1 MQILLACAKLMADSS
16 LHRDLKVS
24 HRPVFGEQAD
34 MIASE
39 MCRYSVSELEEML
52 HINHDIAVSTFRRY
66 DRFFDKSTCMPAIGC
81 YDGIVFKNI
90 DAGTLSDKQLEFA
103 DRHVNICSF
112 VYGLLR
118 PLDAINPYRMEG
130 CVGLPAAG
138 TENMFDYWRPK
149 LTEELIRRVKADDG
163 TLVNLASNEMRK
175 LFDWKQV
182 CAQLNVISP
191 EFKIESSGKL
201 RTVTVYAK
209 ICRGAMT
216 RFIIEQELRDLEGLK
231 LFDGAGFRYESG
243 EKTPLFVARP

>member
-1 MQILLACAKLMADSS
+1 MG
-16 LHRDLKVS
+16 
-24 HRPVFGEQAD
+24 RPA
-34 MIASE
+34 
-39 MCRYSVSELEEML
+39 
-52 HINHDIAVSTFRRY
+52 T
-66 DRFFDKSTCMPAIGC
+66 
-81 YDGIVFKNI
+81 
-90 DAGTLSDKQLEFA
+90 
-103 DRHVNICSF
+103 
-112 VYGLLR
+112 
-118 PLDAINPYRMEG
+118 
-130 CVGLPAAG
+130 G

-231 LFDGAGFRYESG
+231 LFDGAGFLHN
-243 EKTPLFVARP
+243 TPGSQRPGSLNRPGSLDSSSVDDQSNKIV